1 MKKNL
6 LLLGLAVAAMTSCTN
21 EEVLSELQESQKA
34 ISFDSFVNKSTRA
47 TETTNAIT
55 KFYAYAY
62 YDDGDLASEI
72 VFNGDAVTY
81 DKNHTTSTKWSY
93 GTEKYWT
100 RNEYQFAGYANG
112 NNADA
117 VANVTFAS
125 GTLTIPSYTVDP
137 DKNDLVAD
145 VKEAIDNTEGNAT
158 PSTVDFDFKHL
169 LTKVKFKIQNRSQ
182 MYNMRITDLVVNGAL
197 QTGTCTVTSSSIV
210 WDGRTTAKQYTP
222 IANNQTGAY
231 ITIDDSKDAEGTDQK
246 ESVEFFVLPQELD
259 NVTFTITANFYDAND
274 QIVATKVFTD
284 VAFAGKNRTDNIA
297 KEAVNT
303 WAPGTS
309 YVYTLQLPVAAK
321 PIVFGNPEVAE
332 WTPGGTIELNPGGTG
347 GTTIN

>member
-21 EEVLSELQESQKA
+21 DEVMSELQESPKA

-62 YDDGDLASEI
+62 YADGNPASEV

-81 DKNHTTSTKWSY
+81 DLNHTTSTKWSY

-137 DKNDLVAD
+137 DKNDLIAD
-145 VKEAIDNTEGNAT
+145 VQAISNAAGKASS
-158 PSTVDFDFKHL
+158 STVDFDFKHL

-182 MYNMRITDLVVNGAL
+182 MYNMRITDLVVDGAL
-197 QTGTCTVTSSSIV
+197 QTGTCAVTSSSIA
-210 WDGRTTAKQYTP
+210 WGSRTAEKQYTP
-222 IANNQTGAY
+222 IANNQTGDY
-231 ITIDDSKDAEGTDQK
+231 ITIDDGNDAEGTDQK
-246 ESVEFFVLPQELD
+246 ESVEFFVLPQELA
-259 NVTFTITANFYDAND
+259 NVKFTITANFYDAND
-274 QIVATKVFTD
+274 QIVATKEFTEQP
-284 VAFAGKNRTDNIA
+284 FADKKNENS
-297 KEAVNT
+297 AVVSE

-321 PIVFGNPEVAE
+321 PIVFGTPGIAE

-347 GTTIN
+347 GTTTN